1 MDRAVL
7 LSDGEAAALSIEEAA
22 EESESFMHGNLS
34 HVTALGQVHH
44 IQDHAPQSAA
54 FVRQKALAVAAIT
67 GVLLAPPT
75 ADIPPSHCAVL
86 AGQTGATRTLLDC
99 KADPRA
105 FLPAG
110 HHPHCTALH
119 LAALHGHWGCCTELL
134 HYSARLDSPLDKLS
148 GAPPIEWARH
158 ATDPSIVAKCELAR
172 VFYQAVDAILAGD
185 VEQLRALLT
194 ANRGL
199 ASSRVVGQPR
209 YLLHYAMD
217 WPGHRPNIAAAVGLL
232 VEHGADVNAVMEPE
246 FSLREGEDGPG
257 RESALHWAASNDDVP
272 ALQAL
277 LSHGASQ
284 RQCGGLIG
292 NGPALWDA
300 AVFGPAQRC
309 VKGGAKFRAARPRFT
324 QMVQHNDRC
333 IGRLIAALTDSL
345 RGRL

>member
-1 MDRAVL
+1 MPPYRRHPT
-7 LSDGEAAALSIEEAA
+7 LSL
-22 EESESFMHGNLS
+22 
-34 HVTALGQVHH
+34 
-44 IQDHAPQSAA
+44 
-54 FVRQKALAVAAIT
+54 R
-67 GVLLAPPT
+67 
-75 ADIPPSHCAVL
+75 CL
-86 AGQTGATRTLLDC
+86 AGQTGSTRTLLDC
-99 KADPRA
+99 KADPTA
-105 FLPAG
+105 FLPNG

-119 LAALHGHWGCCTELL
+119 LAALHGHWAVCTELL
-134 HYSARLDSPLDKLS
+134 HYSARLDSPPDKLS

-194 ANRGL
+194 ANHGL

-209 YLLHYAMD
+209 YLLHYATD
-217 WPGHRPNIAAAVGLL
+217 WPGHRPNIAAVISLL

-257 RESALHWAASNDDVP
+257 RESALHWAASNDDVA

-284 RQCGGLIG
+284 RQCGGVIG

-300 AVFGPAQRC
+300 AVFGQTE
-309 VKGGAKFRAARPRFT
+309 GE
-324 QMVQHNDRC
+324 
-333 IGRLIAALTDSL
+333 
-345 RGRL
+345 

>member
-1 MDRAVL
+1 MCC
-7 LSDGEAAALSIEEAA
+7 
-22 EESESFMHGNLS
+22 
-34 HVTALGQVHH
+34 
-44 IQDHAPQSAA
+44 SA
-54 FVRQKALAVAAIT
+54 
-67 GVLLAPPT
+67 PT
-75 ADIPPSHCAVL
+75 ADDRPSHCAVL

-105 FLPAG
+105 FLPAD

-134 HYSARLDSPLDKLS
+134 HYSARLDSPPDKLS

-158 ATDPSIVAKCELAR
+158 AADPSIVAKCELAR

-185 VEQLRALLT
+185 VEQLRVLLT
-194 ANRGL
+194 ANHGL

-292 NGPALWDA
+292 NGTALWDA
-300 AVFGPAQRC
+300 AVFGQ
-309 VKGGAKFRAARPRFT
+309 KEGA
-324 QMVQHNDRC
+324 
-333 IGRLIAALTDSL
+333 
-345 RGRL
+345 